1 MLFVTWGDPGSNLL
15 FHQFEQKSI
24 TYLSSYKTEHFPNEN
39 WVISCLIQKKR
50 MTVRIGVCQ
59 LILLLALTRYLIPAL
74 FMISPLS
81 APIQQTTRALRW
93 KGASKLW
100 VSVMKCQLRVGGRSH
115 KSYRSS
121 LISPGL
127 CSLDVRSHAEECRAK
142 KQVRKSHSEPS
153 FPKCQH
159 SIDVPQK
166 VPHLVHQNLHL
177 LVLLTHFLYNNKTF
191 GH

>member
-1 MLFVTWGDPGSNLL
+1 MNSSLSGVKSAPGGRTPWIGILGFFLFCA
-15 FHQFEQKSI
+15 FC
-24 TYLSSYKTEHFPNEN
+24 YLRRSRFQLIISSVWKKVYNISSYKTVAEHFPNEN

-59 LILLLALTRYLIPAL
+59 LILFLALTRYLIPGL

-81 APIQQTTRALRW
+81 APIHQTTRALRW

-127 CSLDVRSHAEECRAK
+127 CRLIVRSPAEECSAK
-142 KQVRKSHSEPS
+142 KQVRKSH
-153 FPKCQH
+153 
-159 SIDVPQK
+159 
-166 VPHLVHQNLHL
+166 
-177 LVLLTHFLYNNKTF
+177 
-191 GH
+191 